1 MSYDFKMPIGT
12 PVLAADEGRVFL
24 VVEQFKDNIDDEFSE
39 ANLIGIEHSGG
50 TLTWYA
56 HLTYEGSTVQVDD
69 QVVQGQVIGYSGNTG
84 ASSYPHLH
92 FSAQQI
98 IEECHDAEAK
108 TADLGLCPQAPISF
122 RNASPGNPVLK
133 EWVKY
138 TALSY

>member
-1 MSYDFKMPIGT
+1 MEWFSSKKMV
-12 PVLAADEGRVFL
+12 VLTVASLSLMQSCAVFRS
-24 VVEQFKDNIDDEFSE
+24 NIDDSCVTQF
-39 ANLIGIEHSGG
+39 A
-50 TLTWYA
+50 
-56 HLTYEGSTVQVDD
+56 D

-98 IEECHDAEAK
+98 IEECHDAVAK

-122 RNASPGNPVLK
+122 RNASPGNTVLK